1 MNLDTLKQIYLE
13 LIKNYDEVA
22 AIKFVRELNSSNEN
36 DILEYHYGLLKYQ
49 EPYIDLFYQL
59 RGEFYKHG
67 DEGKAFL
74 LDKINIETDPDLKA
88 EALFILGTMECV
100 EVKPIAISFL
110 KSENYKEQYYGIIVI
125 GWLGKSEDIVILE
138 NELTN
143 NKNSELRA
151 YAATALRQIA
161 FSNSRLNKKI
171 AGAYSRAY
179 QSEADEIVR
188 KTIIVCFQDLIKV
201 KFGLREL
208 QTGEITGDLNQAE
221 PKFKK
226 ALINYLG

>member
-1 MNLDTLKQIYLE
+1 MELSNLKQIYYKLLE
-13 LIKNYDEVA
+13 EYDGVVA
-22 AIKFVRELNSSNEN
+22 IEFVRDLSQLNDYESIDFHYKILKNSEN
-36 DILEYHYGLLKYQ
+36 IY
-49 EPYIDLFYQL
+49 LFH
-59 RGEFYKHG
+59 RIRAGFEKHG
-67 DEGKAFL
+67 EEGKTFL

-88 EALFILGTMECV
+88 EALFILGTMDCV

-110 KSENYKEQYYGIIVI
+110 QSKNYKEQYYGIIVI

-143 NKNSELRA
+143 NKNLELRA

-208 QTGEITGDLNQAE
+208 QTGEITGDLNLAE

-226 ALINYLG
+226 ALTNYLA